1 MCWVDPGPLLPGGL
15 PDEQLDGA
23 AYWSSL
29 WDQSWW
35 ACDQMAAK
43 ILIALKAWGVRFF
56 SSFFLF
62 WGEAQIIITK
72 KKLWQ
77 GYIQMIARVSG
88 RSSAKIL
95 ETDFRFFVIG
105 VLLYCYT
112 CKNRAFWALY
122 IKNDVTS
129 KKKEI
134 LLSKIDWKV
143 LFIIRE
149 KKNQSDCLCR
159 KKVIMICSYP
169 LKTKIYKKIPDPF
182 RLQGNQYFRGHL
194 TARLRTIVP

>member
-1 MCWVDPGPLLPGGL
+1 
-15 PDEQLDGA
+15 
-23 AYWSSL
+23 
-29 WDQSWW
+29 
-35 ACDQMAAK
+35 MAAK

-149 KKNQSDCLCR
+149 KKISPIVFVEKKLLWFAVTPWKRKYTKKSLTPSDF
-159 KKVIMICSYP
+159 KVINIFAAIWPHACE
-169 LKTKIYKKIPDPF
+169 L
-182 RLQGNQYFRGHL
+182 
-194 TARLRTIVP
+194 